1 LQNRFWNPK
10 PELDCSKN
18 QTWNQVATSIHVW
31 IWKRD
36 FWRTNKN
43 LELGGKLE
51 VNRKLSAT
59 SNPGYPKLG

>member
-1 LQNRFWNPK
+1 MDENRQFQLQNRFWNPK

-36 FWRTNKN
+36 F
-43 LELGGKLE
+43 
-51 VNRKLSAT
+51 
-59 SNPGYPKLG
+59 